1 MRILSQ
7 DGLIFNDIPY
17 EKFVF
22 GIARDRGSDKFCVVA
37 NKDSTVSK
45 SGFPLNGIMAEYS
58 TEAKARKAMEMLH
71 GAYCGVVYMKHADY
85 EIADVDLSQELEKK
99 IREEMSK
106 SKFLTTVPNPVI
118 ECKIFQFPQDSEIEV

>member
-7 DGLIFNDIPY
+7 DGRIDLPY
-17 EKFVF
+17 ESVVISINFLDNKEI
-22 GIARDRGSDKFCVVA
+22 IAYLTEGYSYDDKYWSFA
-37 NKDSTVSK
+37 R
-45 SGFPLNGIMAEYS
+45 YS
-58 TEAKARKAMEMLH
+58 NELKAKRALEMLH

-85 EIADVDLSQELEKK
+85 EIADIDLSQELERK

-118 ECKIFQFPQDSEIEV
+118 ECKIFQFPQDSEMGV

>member
-7 DGLIFNDIPY
+7 DGRIDLPY
-17 EKFVF
+17 QSI
-22 GIARDRGSDKFCVVA
+22 GISINSLDNKEIIAYPTEGYSYDDKYWSFA
-37 NKDSTVSK
+37 
-45 SGFPLNGIMAEYS
+45 IYS
-58 TEAKARKAMEMLH
+58 NELKAKRALEMLH

-85 EIADVDLSQELEKK
+85 EIADVDLSQELERK